1 MADQKAWAGVYTG
14 PNGPPPVAKGSR
26 ARWRLAALAAVAL
39 AAALLPR
46 PALAERA
53 RLLAVEQRY
62 ADFMDA
68 QAARDT
74 LESGLLTTL
83 DDRDLAGWQ
92 TEREQAAADLRRELP
107 LIDADTLADPEDR
120 RALAVMRAN
129 LEAAM
134 GDTALAPD
142 ARCADAGRR
151 GLPAVQARAAL
162 YACFDEHA
170 RAIPHAGT
178 TLTRVAVF
186 QQLGRIDS
194 ARERK
199 ALFLAMQPLWR
210 AVNGRNT
217 ADSPYRRMLRATVA
231 APGWESPIAAAAGSL
246 GITPAEAEAWLV
258 AILEAWRR
266 ADTGRPV
273 EPWDYRYRQGAAAR
287 QLHACVPQ
295 ASIVPTTLRYYRDL
309 GADLEALGIVHDLEV
324 RPGKAPLAYASVLR
338 YGRERDGRWQP
349 ATPRVSANVQEGGF
363 DALNE
368 IIHEDGHAV
377 QFTAIRTRPAF
388 ASGDSTDDAL
398 YWEAFAEVA
407 TGSMFDPA
415 WQRKYL
421 GCAADAADSLRAQYG
436 AAMLDVAWG
445 LFEIRML
452 RDPAQ
457 DPNRAWTEITHHYLH
472 IVPHPEWSWWVGRA
486 QLVESPGY
494 MVTYALGTALTADL
508 RARTAAAIGPF
519 TTGNPQWYR
528 WLAENL
534 LADGARHPTRETLRR
549 FLGRAPS
556 PEAVIAE
563 IGALKQR

>member
-1 MADQKAWAGVYTG
+1 MANQRTWAAVYTARRR
-14 PNGPPPVAKGSR
+14 PSPVA
-26 ARWRLAALAAVAL
+26 LAALALAVVL
-39 AAALLPR
+39 APR

-53 RLLAVEQRY
+53 RLLAAEQSY

-74 LESGLLTTL
+74 LESGLLATL
-83 DDRDLAGWQ
+83 DGRDLAAWQ
-92 TEREQAAADLRRELP
+92 AARNHAAADLRRELR
-107 LIDADTLADPEDR
+107 LVDVAALADPEDQ
-120 RALAVMRAN
+120 RALAVMQAN
-129 LEAAM
+129 LAATV
-134 GDTALAPD
+134 GDKALAPD
-142 ARCADAGRR
+142 ARCADARR
-151 GLPAVQARAAL
+151 TGLPATQARAAL

-170 RAIPHAGT
+170 RAIPFAGN

-186 QQLGRIDS
+186 QQLGRVDS
-194 ARERK
+194 AKERK

-217 ADSPYRRMLRATVA
+217 PDSPYRRMLRATVA
-231 APGWESPIAAAAGSL
+231 APGWESPIAAASASL
-246 GITPAEAEAWLV
+246 GISSQEAEAWLV

-266 ADTGRPV
+266 ADTGGPV

-287 QLHACVPQ
+287 HLHACVPQ
-295 ASIVPTTLRYYRDL
+295 ASIVPVTLRYYRDL

-407 TGSMFDPA
+407 TWSMFDPA

-421 GCAADAADSLRAQYG
+421 GCEAGAAESLRAQYG
-436 AAMLDVAWG
+436 LAMLDVAWG
-445 LFEIRML
+445 LFEVRML

-457 DPNRAWTEITHHYLH
+457 DPNHVWTAITHHYLH

-508 RARTAAAIGPF
+508 RARTTAAIGPF
-519 TTGNPQWYR
+519 TAGNPQWYG